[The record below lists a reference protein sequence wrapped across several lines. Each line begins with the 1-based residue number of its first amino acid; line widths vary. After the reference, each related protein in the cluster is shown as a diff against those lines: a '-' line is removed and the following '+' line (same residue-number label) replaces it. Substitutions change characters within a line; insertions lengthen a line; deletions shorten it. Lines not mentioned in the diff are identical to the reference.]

1 MSVSQHLGIRL
12 GDYDRLIRTFIPG
25 YTALLEATASAV
37 TRVRNEHPHITD
49 LGTGTGA
56 LALRCLRLR
65 PGATLTGL
73 DADAAILALAR
84 RRLDRYGSRVAL
96 DVGTL
101 ERTALPRSDAIVAT
115 LALHHLLTPAAKRG
129 FYARCFA
136 ALRPGGLLASG
147 DCMPAQD
154 AALAA
159 AQHAAWER
167 HLRRHHGAK
176 RSAGY
181 FAAWAGEDRYFPLEI
196 ELEMMR
202 TAGFRTEVV
211 WRSGAFATVLGL
223 RSPV

>member
-25 YTALLEATASAV
+25 YTALLDATASAL
-37 TRVRNEHPHITD
+37 TLVRNERPHITD

-56 LALRCLRLR
+56 LAARCLRLR

-73 DADAAILALAR
+73 DADAGILALAL
-84 RRLDRYGSRVAL
+84 RRLARHGSRVTL
-96 DVGTL
+96 DIGTL

-115 LALHHLLTPAAKRG
+115 LALHHLLTPATKRG

-147 DCMPAQD
+147 DCMPSAD
-154 AALAA
+154 AGLAA
-159 AQHAAWER
+159 VQHAAWAA
-167 HLRRHHGAK
+167 HLRRHY
-176 RSAGY
+176 SARRTAGF
-181 FAAWAGEDRYFPLEI
+181 FATWATEDRYFPLDT

-202 TAGFRTEVV
+202 GAGFRVEIL
-211 WRSGAFATVLGL
+211 WREGLFAAVAG
-223 RSPV
+223 RKS